1 MEHNSI
7 NSDQNVIAD
16 YYMKA
21 VQRRRGYLQK
31 VREEMGTE
39 NVYIEQIYK
48 IPLIDTIIK
57 KLNLVKTVYFRWK
70 EHTQIKDK
78 MVMEKI

>member
-48 IPLIDTIIK
+48 IP
-57 KLNLVKTVYFRWK
+57 
-70 EHTQIKDK
+70 
-78 MVMEKI
+78 

>member
-16 YYMKA
+16 HDYYMKA
-21 VQRRRGYLQK
+21 VQRMRGYLQK

-48 IPLIDTIIK
+48 IP
-57 KLNLVKTVYFRWK
+57 Y
-70 EHTQIKDK
+70 TQS
-78 MVMEKI
+78 